1 MGNDSVLQ
9 RIALTKILRITRYI
23 GLTVVL
29 LATLTACG
37 EEGITSQNLTD
48 ALAAAQ
54 VAATVVAGSEDLKGV
69 VTAVEGV
76 ATAVA
81 GQDIG
86 AAVTAAQAVA
96 AAVAEAGGVQG
107 VAQTLSGLLEVRVTD
122 APPEGVTSIVVTVNN
137 IQVHQ
142 AGAAD
147 EESGWLTLFAITST
161 TSAVVNSKTF
171 DLVEFTGIE
180 GVLGVGT
187 LPVGKYNADPNEYRR
202 GRSNSPG

>member
-1 MGNDSVLQ
+1 MIKT
-9 RIALTKILRITRYI
+9 RRITRYI
-23 GLTVVL
+23 GLTVIL
-29 LATLTACG
+29 LATLAACG
-37 EEGITSQNLTD
+37 EEGLTSENLTD

-69 VTAVEGV
+69 VTAAEGV

-81 GQDIG
+81 TAAEGVATAVACQDIG

-107 VAQTLSGLLEVRVTD
+107 VAQTLTGLLEVRVTD
-122 APPEGVTSIVVTVNN
+122 APPEGVTSILVSVNN

-147 EESGWLTLFAITST
+147 EESGWLTLFAVTST
-161 TSAVVNSKTF
+161 TSTVVKSKTF

-180 GVLGVGT
+180 GVLGVDT
-187 LPVGKYNADPNEYRR
+187 LPVGKYTQIRIEYRR
-202 GRSNSPG
+202 GRSNSSG

>member
-1 MGNDSVLQ
+1 MIKT
-9 RIALTKILRITRYI
+9 RRITRYI
-23 GLTVVL
+23 GLTVIL
-29 LATLTACG
+29 LATLAACG
-37 EEGITSQNLTD
+37 EEGLTSENLTD
-48 ALAAAQ
+48 VLAAAQ

-69 VTAVEGV
+69 VTAAEGV

-81 GQDIG
+81 CQDIG

-107 VAQTLSGLLEVRVTD
+107 VAQTLTGLLEVRVTD
-122 APPEGVTSIVVTVNN
+122 APPEGVTSIVVSVNN

-147 EESGWLTLFAITST
+147 EESGWLTLFAVTST
-161 TSAVVNSKTF
+161 TSTVVKSKTF

-180 GVLGVGT
+180 GVLGVDT
-187 LPVGKYNADPNEYRR
+187 LPVGKYTQIRIEYRR
-202 GRSNSPG
+202 GRSNSSG

>member
-161 TSAVVNSKTF
+161 TSTVVNSKTF

-180 GVLGVGT
+180 GVLGVDT

-202 GRSNSPG
+202 GRSNSPA